1 MKIENQT
8 LIHAMASNGWSLD
21 IDVFSGL
28 TALDRSVLY
37 AELAKEGRDLEGY
50 KSRLRYL
57 GMVGHEQV
65 LDFGCGFGQ
74 WSLALADL
82 NSNVIGVDK
91 AERRI
96 TLAQSLSMQTRI
108 SGEATFGH
116 SLSEFNLRSGQLDAI
131 FCYSV
136 FMFVPGNQFMAEFAR
151 LLRPGGKLYV
161 MVDLPGWHLYRL
173 SRSLKALPSVGYMA
187 FNTLIGR
194 DRNIIYTRRSLEKL
208 ITKQGFYLVDKGTDY
223 TTSFISPNFRDDK
236 VDSLILPQRFFGMPM
251 LHEVCAIKI

>member
-1 MKIENQT
+1 MKIENQA
-8 LIHAMASNGWSLD
+8 LIEAMASNGWSLD
-21 IDVFSGL
+21 IDVFPGL
-28 TALDRSVLY
+28 TALDKSVLY

-57 GMVGHEQV
+57 GMAGHEQV

-82 NSNVIGVDK
+82 NSTVFGVDK
-91 AERRI
+91 AERRTTI
-96 TLAQSLSMQTRI
+96 ARALSQQTRT
-108 SGEATFGH
+108 SGEVIFGH
-116 SLSEFNLRSGQLDAI
+116 SLSELNLGAGQLDAI

-136 FMFVPGNQFMAEFAR
+136 FMFVPGNLFMAEFAR

-173 SRSLKALPSVGYMA
+173 FRSLRALPAVVYMA
-187 FNTLIGR
+187 LNTLLGR
-194 DRNIIYTRRSLEKL
+194 DRNIIYTRHSLEKL

-223 TTSFISPNFRDDK
+223 TTSFKSPNSRGDK

-251 LHEVCAIKI
+251 LHEVCAIKM